1 MRTNLLLIAASFL
14 MAGACLGQ
22 VTRRY
27 PVVALQGAAAPG
39 LSPSATYGGFNGE
52 PRIGPNGHVIFSGG
66 LGNNDSR
73 GPVIWSGLPGSIAKL
88 AASND
93 PAPGRPGET
102 MDIFG
107 TSTSTP
113 YWICEDGT
121 AAFLTKTSSGDNGAW
136 MGKPGDLQEVA
147 IVDNPVPGI
156 PGATFAAT
164 QGFLFQANGEGHL
177 ALRAFIQGPGITSA
191 NDGALWIGKVG
202 DMALV
207 AREGSPAANLG
218 PTVTF
223 NDLTFNSFSLNR
235 HGQLCFISG
244 VSTHPLTK
252 DTSLFLG
259 DRNGLIKILQ
269 KGEGITGYPG
279 LAWNT
284 FDKPHQNDDGSF
296 LIESTPTPGGKR
308 SFFTWT
314 KTGLVTRIA
323 EETAVAPGAGTQ
335 TWAGLTFSDP
345 VLAGNN
351 FSAFGAGL
359 NPTPSFDK
367 DGVWVASGGTTR
379 LVAKKGDA
387 APGLAGQTFASFAN
401 NNAAPAANKRGTVV
415 FQAVTNTGTDGIWLW
430 HQGDLRLLLADGDF
444 LQIGP
449 GDTRRVS
456 AFSLKLGSGGQS
468 GVPSGF
474 NDRGQLVLRVLF
486 NTGALGTAIILIN
499 DILDQDGDG
508 IDSVL
513 EEAFGGNPMDPT
525 DGNGQRIRLEKDG
538 NNMKVLFPRRTDGS
552 FQYVVETSESPGA
565 GWSDLTA
572 TPQLASDQSGLLPGT
587 ERVEVTIPSGEDRLF
602 TRVRVARV
610 AP

>member
-1 MRTNLLLIAASFL
+1 MRTNLLPIAACLL
-14 MAGACLGQ
+14 MAGACSGQ
-22 VTRRY
+22 VTRGY
-27 PVVALQGAAAPG
+27 QVVALQGAAAPG
-39 LSPSATYGGFNGE
+39 LSPSATYGIFNGE
-52 PRIGPNGHVIFSGG
+52 PRIGPNGHLIFSGG

-73 GPVIWSGLPGSIAKL
+73 GPVIWSGLPDSIGKL

-93 PAPGRPGET
+93 PTPGRPGET

-121 AAFLTKTSSGDNGAW
+121 AAFLTKTIPSNNNGIW

-147 IVDNPVPGI
+147 IVGNPVPGI
-156 PGATFAAT
+156 PDATFAAT

-177 ALRAFIQGPGITSA
+177 ALRAFIQGTGITSA
-191 NDGALWIGKVG
+191 NDSALWIGKVG

-223 NDLTFNSFSLNR
+223 NDFTFNSFSLNR

-244 VSTHPLTK
+244 VSTQPLTNN
-252 DTSLFLG
+252 TSLFLG

-269 KGEGITGYPG
+269 KGEAITGYPG

-284 FDKPHQNDDGSF
+284 FEKPHQNDDGTF

-308 SFFTWT
+308 SFFTRT
-314 KTGLVTRIA
+314 KTGTVTRIA
-323 EETAVAPGAGTQ
+323 EETKVAPGAGTQ
-335 TWAGLTFSDP
+335 TWARFFYSDP
-345 VLAGNN
+345 VLAGNG

-359 NPTPSFDK
+359 DPGSNFDK
-367 DGVWVASGGTTR
+367 DGIWVASGGTTL

-401 NNAAPAANKRGTVV
+401 EDAAPAANKRGTLV
-415 FQAVTNTGTDGIWLW
+415 FQAITNTGTDGIWLW
-430 HQGDLRLLLADGDF
+430 HQGDLRLLLAEGDF

-449 GDTRRVS
+449 GDTRRVN
-456 AFSLKLGSGGQS
+456 AFSVKLGSGGQS

-474 NDRGQLVLRVLF
+474 NDRGQLVLRTTF

-513 EEAFGGNPMDPT
+513 EEAFGGNPMDPN
-525 DGNGQRIRLEKDG
+525 DGSGQRIRLQRSG
-538 NNMKVLFPRRTDGS
+538 SNMKVVFPRRTDGT
-552 FQYVVETSESPGA
+552 FHYVVETSESLG
-565 GWSDLTA
+565 GWSGLVSL
-572 TPQLASDQSGLLPGT
+572 PQLSSDQSGLLPGT
-587 ERVEVTIPSGEDRLF
+587 ERVEVAIPSGEERLF

-610 AP
+610 SP